1 MSNQSQSETKFRFQ
15 NRTFKK
21 HNQKHIIYNGS
32 FAGRPTLSNYVEKQI
47 AKVSSELDAL
57 GKSFTTCIIEKRP
70 WTLFRPCNVTERGIA
85 VNYTFITGDG
95 ELMWRKTGKSHGTRN
110 KIYTKKLSKYYT
122 HWLNNPTI
130 E

>member
-1 MSNQSQSETKFRFQ
+1 MYNQSQSETKFRFQ

-21 HNQKHIIYNGS
+21 HNQEHTIYNGS
-32 FAGRPTLSNYVEKQI
+32 FADRPTLSNYVEEQI
-47 AKVSSELDAL
+47 AKVSSVLDAL

-70 WTLFRPCNVTERGIA
+70 WILFRPYNVTERGIA

-95 ELMWRKTGKSHGTRN
+95 ELMWRKTGQSHGTRN
-110 KIYTKKLSKYYT
+110 KIYTKTLSKYYT
-122 HWLNNPTI
+122 HWLNSPTI